1 MTIDIDKAYDS
12 INHSF
17 LLCVFQKTG
26 FRSEIIELIKILIKK
41 QESFVINGGKTRK
54 GNEKRRPDF
63 SISLRLSF

>member
-41 QESFVINGGKTRK
+41 QESFVINGGKTRT
-54 GNEKRRPDF
+54 GNEIRRPDF
-63 SISLRLSF
+63 SISLQLSF

>member
-41 QESFVINGGKTRK
+41 QESFVINGGKTRT
-54 GNEKRRPDF
+54 GN
-63 SISLRLSF
+63 

>member
-41 QESFVINGGKTRK
+41 TGIVCYQWREN
-54 GNEKRRPDF
+54 
-63 SISLRLSF
+63 